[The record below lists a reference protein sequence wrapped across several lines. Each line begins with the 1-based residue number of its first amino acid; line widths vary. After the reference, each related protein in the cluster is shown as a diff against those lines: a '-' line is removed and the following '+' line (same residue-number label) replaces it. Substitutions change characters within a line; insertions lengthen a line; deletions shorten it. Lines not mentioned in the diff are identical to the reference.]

1 MLLYIPNIDRS
12 TPAIK
17 AQLPVDLPILRE
29 PFTADGLGAAV
40 ETLLLKKRQGRSAFV
55 TLRMGHYQDT
65 DKSTEVA
72 FTVPIHSSEG

>member
-1 MLLYIPNIDRS
+1 
-12 TPAIK
+12 
-17 AQLPVDLPILRE
+17 LRE

-65 DKSTEVA
+65 DQSTEVA